1 MAFST
6 RIDYSRQLIQ
16 PSGDT
21 ATFSGNTNIE
31 GLFWVGL
38 PQYVTDGSDPSYSG
52 NSGYTFIVQYASD
65 NDGVSNFYSDGRIST
80 YGVSVTAFSGKTTGN
95 TVVAISQPPLIPV
108 DTTAAT
114 ISITASCLQI
124 NTSNLISAAA
134 TDLGIDSLGNV
145 VKDTSSIKYKYGIKD
160 ISFQNLNKLLSLVP
174 KSFKWKSNHTDDWG
188 YIAEDVHN
196 LGLVDLVN
204 YEGGS
209 PDSVKY
215 KKLSIMLIEYLKIYG
230 TKKDDEEFVVL
241 TENGDYVLNR
251 EVSKKYIIK
260 SLSDCRLLPDVGLID
275 NNWNSLR
282 LTPESSVELRFYDP
296 LNCWLIVSSDGIKNT

>member
-1 MAFST
+1 MGFST
-6 RIDYSRQLIQ
+6 KIDYSRQLIQ

-31 GLFWVGL
+31 GLLWVGL
-38 PQYVTDGSDPSYSG
+38 PQYVTDGSDPGYNG

-80 YGVSVTAFSGKTTGN
+80 YGMSVTAFSGKTTGN

-124 NTSNLISAAA
+124 NSSNLISASA
-134 TDLGIDSLGNV
+134 TDLGIDSLGNI
-145 VKDTSSIKYKYGIKD
+145 VKDTSSLRYKYNVND
-160 ISFQNLNKLLSLVP
+160 LTFSNLNKLLDLKP
-174 KSFKWKSNHTDDWG
+174 KNFKWRSNHTDDWG

-196 LGLVDLVN
+196 LGLTDLVS
-204 YEGGS
+204 YEGGV

-215 KKLSIMLIEYLKIYG
+215 KKLSIMLIEYLKIYI
-230 TKKDDEEFVVL
+230 TKENDEEFIVL

-251 EVSKKYIIK
+251 ETSKKYTIK
-260 SLSDCRLLPDVGLID
+260 SLSECRILPDIGLID
-275 NNWNSLR
+275 NNWDSLR
-282 LTPESSVELRFYDP
+282 LTSESSVGLKFYEP

>member
-1 MAFST
+1 MGFST
-6 RIDYSRQLIQ
+6 KIDYSRQLIQ

-21 ATFSGNTNIE
+21 ATFSGNTTIE

-38 PQYVTDGSDPSYSG
+38 PQYITDGIDPGYNG

-124 NTSNLISAAA
+124 NPSNLISAAA

-145 VKDTSSIKYKYGIKD
+145 VKDTSSLRYKYGVND
-160 ISFQNLNKLLSLVP
+160 LTFNNLHKLLDLKP
-174 KSFKWKSNHTDDWG
+174 KNFKWKSNHADDWG

-196 LGLVDLVN
+196 LGLTDLVS
-204 YEGGS
+204 YEGGI

-215 KKLSIMLIEYLKIYG
+215 KKLSIMLIEYLKTYG
-230 TKKDDEEFVVL
+230 VKEKGEEFVVL

-251 EVSKKYIIK
+251 EISKNYTIK
-260 SLSDCRLLPDVGLID
+260 SLSECRILPDIGLID

-282 LTPESSVELRFYDP
+282 LTPESSVELRFYEP